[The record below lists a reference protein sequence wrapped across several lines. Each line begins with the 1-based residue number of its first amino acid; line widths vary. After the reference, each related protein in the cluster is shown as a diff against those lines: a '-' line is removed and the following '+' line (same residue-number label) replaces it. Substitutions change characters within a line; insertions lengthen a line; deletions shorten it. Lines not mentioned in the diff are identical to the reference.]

1 MLSDIGGIINPDI
14 IEIARLCKEKNIVLL
29 EECAHSFGATLNGKQ
44 AGTFGVAGV
53 YSFYATK
60 AIFAGEGGITITKN
74 DELGNLMKK
83 FVIYDRFEQKM
94 EIGVN
99 FRPSELQALFIYAV
113 VKEYRN
119 IIENKYSTAKLY
131 IDICNKFN
139 PDLIIGSRIRY
150 ADYTRS
156 HNFYNK
162 IGNNLITIIF
172 NLRHNTTFTDIYSCY
187 VLYKRNLLNF
197 KELKTNGFEQQ
208 AEILKKIVKKGK
220 LFYEVPINYS
230 GRTISEGKKIRWYS
244 IFKVIYQI
252 L

>member
-1 MLSDIGGIINPDI
+1 MSLYLSIIIPAYNEEPTILSILKKIHNLKLNINKEI
-14 IEIARLCKEKNIVLL
+14 IIIDDCSSDQTHKILL
-29 EECAHSFGATLNGKQ
+29 ENQHLYSKLLRNSANKGK
-44 AGTFGVAGV
+44 G
-53 YSFYATK
+53 YSIKK
-60 AIFAGEGGITITKN
+60 ALKHAKGKYIIFQDADLEYDPN
-74 DELGNLMKK
+74 DYIK
-83 FVIYDRFEQKM
+83 F
-94 EIGVN
+94 
-99 FRPSELQALFIYAV
+99 
-113 VKEYRN
+113 
-119 IIENKYSTAKLY
+119 

-162 IGNNLITIIF
+162 IGNNLITTIF

-187 VLYKRNLLNF
+187 VLYKRDLLNF

-208 AEILKKIVKKGK
+208 AEILKMIVKKGK